1 MDNDAGAVA
10 RAKET
15 LKVVWTLTHLT
26 YNVCQCVCVCVYVC
40 VYSMYVCA
48 CVCGCVCE
56 KKAKESFQNSY
67 TQNRVYLVSVCA
79 SLHAP

>member
-48 CVCGCVCE
+48 CVCGCV
-56 KKAKESFQNSY
+56 
-67 TQNRVYLVSVCA
+67 RVCV
-79 SLHAP
+79 